1 MKKSRR
7 MPRHAEITE
16 YAEKVTIAFL
26 YIILLLAI
34 ILFVTEALPMDMV
47 SILMLLTLALAGIVT
62 PAEAFLGFSD
72 PVIVTL
78 TSFFVISAA
87 LFNTGVVEAIG
98 QRLHR
103 IAGES
108 DSKLLIV
115 TMLTASSIAA
125 FMSNVVTTAV
135 LMPGVIAIAKRL
147 KKPASM
153 FLMPLAFGAVLGGKC
168 TLAGSPTNLAVSGLL
183 PKYGLEP
190 FALFE
195 FAPIGVPLVITGALY
210 MILLG
215 SRLLPSRGNGQ
226 QEERPEKDYLTEL
239 VVLAGSPLN
248 HRTLAEA
255 DFRGRYELHII
266 GIVREGERL
275 LPHGDAVLRS
285 GDLLLVSGKPD
296 KILSIKESQGLGI
309 KSDTMSDQGAY
320 PGGATTAANAQTDER
335 DGAETVIVE
344 AILAPNSTFTD
355 RTLRRIH
362 FRSRYGADVLAIYR
376 HNQALY
382 ENLEDIQLKVGDILL
397 VQGSRRRIN
406 SLREDPNFLA
416 LDDVQHTPLKKHKA
430 VWAVA
435 IFIATAVTAGLNLA
449 PLALVALSGATAML
463 LAGCITAREAY
474 ARVEWPIIVLI
485 AATLPMGLAMEKT
498 GAAKLAAQ
506 YVTQY
511 LGNYGP
517 IVVMGGFFL
526 FAVALT
532 QTMVNAAVALLLTP
546 IAINVAQQLQVNP
559 RAFAMTIAIAAST
572 SFATPLEPAC
582 AIVYGPGRYRF
593 ADYVRVGGI
602 LTICVMIVTLLVIP
616 VFWPLR

>member
-7 MPRHAEITE
+7 TPRHAEITE

-108 DSKLLIV
+108 DSRLLII

-147 KKPASM
+147 RQPASM
-153 FLMPLAFGAVLGGKC
+153 FLIPLAFAAVLGGKC
-168 TLAGSPTNLAVSGLL
+168 TLAGSPTNLAVNGLL

-210 MILLG
+210 MVLLG
-215 SRLLPSRGNGQ
+215 SRLLPRRGNGPAA
-226 QEERPEKDYLTEL
+226 EGRPEKDYLTEL
-239 VVLAGSPLN
+239 VVLPDSPLN
-248 HRTLAEA
+248 ARTLAEA
-255 DFRGRYELHII
+255 DFRGKYELHII
-266 GIVREGERL
+266 GIVRDGERV
-275 LPHGDAVLRS
+275 LPYGDAILRP
-285 GDLLLVSGKPD
+285 GDILLVSGKPD

-309 KSDTMSDQGAY
+309 KSDTMSDQVAY
-320 PGGATTAANAQTDER
+320 PGGVATARTDGR
-335 DGAETVIVE
+335 DDSEPVIVE

-382 ENLEDIQLKVGDILL
+382 ENLEDIQLKVGDMLL
-397 VQGSRRRIN
+397 IQGRRRRIN

-430 VWAVA
+430 AWAVV
-435 IFIATAVTAGLNLA
+435 IFVATAVTAGLNLA

-517 IVVMGGFFL
+517 LVVMGGFFL

-546 IAINVAQQLQVNP
+546 IALNVAQQLQVNP

-602 LTICVMIVTLLVIP
+602 LTVCVMIVTLLVIP
-616 VFWPLR
+616 IFWPLR

>member
-1 MKKSRR
+1 M
-7 MPRHAEITE
+7 T
-16 YAEKVTIAFL
+16 VAFV
-26 YIILLLAI
+26 YIILVLAI
-34 ILFVTEALPMDMV
+34 TLFVTEALPMDTVAIMV
-47 SILMLLTLALAGIVT
+47 LLTLAIAGIIT
-62 PAEAFLGFSD
+62 PAEAFFGFSD
-72 PVIVTL
+72 PVIITL

-108 DSKLLIV
+108 DSKFMLV
-115 TMLTASSIAA
+115 MMLTASSIAA

-135 LMPGVIAIAKRL
+135 LMPGVIAIAKRF
-147 KKPASM
+147 KQPASK

-168 TLAGSPTNLAVSGLL
+168 TLAGSPTNLAVNGLL

-190 FALFE
+190 FSLFG
-195 FAPIGVPLVITGALY
+195 FAPIGIPLVITGSLY

-215 SRLLPSRGNGQ
+215 SRLLPKRGNGSST
-226 QEERPEKDYLTEL
+226 EETSEKDYLTEL
-239 VVLAGSPLN
+239 VVMPDSPLIA
-248 HRTLAEA
+248 RTLAEA
-255 DFRGRYELHII
+255 DFRGKYELHII
-266 GIVREGERL
+266 GIVRNGERV
-275 LPHGDAVLRS
+275 LPYGDAVLS
-285 GDLLLVSGKPD
+285 PGDMLMVSGKPD
-296 KILSIKESQGLGI
+296 KILSIKESHGLGI
-309 KSDTMSDQGAY
+309 KSDTMSDQSAY
-320 PGGATTAANAQTDER
+320 SAATADEAR
-335 DGAETVIVE
+335 SARMDGKDGAETVIVE

-382 ENLEDIQLKVGDILL
+382 ENLEDIQLKVGDMLL
-397 VQGSRRRIN
+397 IQGSRRRIN

-435 IFIATAVTAGLNLA
+435 IFIATAIIAGMNLA

-474 ARVEWPIIVLI
+474 TRVEWPVIVLI
-485 AATLPMGLAMEKT
+485 GATLPMGLAMEKS
-498 GAAKLAAQ
+498 GAAKLAAH

-582 AIVYGPGRYRF
+582 AIVYGPGRYSFRDF
-593 ADYVRVGGI
+593 VRVGGI

-616 VFWPLR
+616 IFWPLR

>member
-1 MKKSRR
+1 
-7 MPRHAEITE
+7 
-16 YAEKVTIAFL
+16 
-26 YIILLLAI
+26 
-34 ILFVTEALPMDMV
+34 
-47 SILMLLTLALAGIVT
+47 
-62 PAEAFLGFSD
+62 
-72 PVIVTL
+72 
-78 TSFFVISAA
+78 
-87 LFNTGVVEAIG
+87 
-98 QRLHR
+98 
-103 IAGES
+103 
-108 DSKLLIV
+108 
-115 TMLTASSIAA
+115 MLTAASIAA

-147 KKPASM
+147 KQSPSI
-153 FLMPLAFGAVLGGKC
+153 FLMPLAFAAVLGGKC
-168 TLAGSPTNLAVSGLL
+168 TLAGSPTNLAVNGLL

-215 SRLLPSRGNGQ
+215 SRLLPRRGNWQ
-226 QEERPEKDYLTEL
+226 APEERPEKDYLTEL
-239 VVLAGSPLN
+239 VVLPDSPLN
-248 HRTLAEA
+248 ALTLAEA
-255 DFRGRYELHII
+255 DFRGKYELHII
-266 GIVREGERL
+266 GIVRDGERV
-275 LPHGDAVLRS
+275 LPHGDAVLRP

-296 KILSIKESQGLGI
+296 RILSIKDSQGLDI
-309 KSDTMSDQGAY
+309 KSDTMSDQG
-320 PGGATTAANAQTDER
+320 GATTSQMALVDGR
-335 DGAETVIVE
+335 DDAETVIVE

-397 VQGSRRRIN
+397 IQGRRRRIN

-416 LDDVQHTPLKKHKA
+416 LDDVHHTPLKKHKA

-435 IFIATAVTAGLNLA
+435 IFIATAITAGLNLA

-474 ARVEWPIIVLI
+474 SKVEWPIIVLI

-506 YVTQY
+506 YVTEY

-532 QTMVNAAVALLLTP
+532 QTMVNAAAALLLTP

-593 ADYVRVGGI
+593 ADYARVGGI

-616 VFWPLR
+616 IFWPLR

>member
-108 DSKLLIV
+108 DSRLLII

-147 KKPASM
+147 RQPASM
-153 FLMPLAFGAVLGGKC
+153 FLIPLAFAAVLGGKC
-168 TLAGSPTNLAVSGLL
+168 TLAGSPTNLAVNGLL

-195 FAPIGVPLVITGALY
+195 FAPIGVPLVIAGALY
-210 MILLG
+210 MVLLG
-215 SRLLPSRGNGQ
+215 SRLLPRRVNGLAA
-226 QEERPEKDYLTEL
+226 EGRAEKDYLTEL
-239 VVLAGSPLN
+239 VVLPDSPLIAL
-248 HRTLAEA
+248 TLAEA
-255 DFRGRYELHII
+255 DFRGKYDLRII
-266 GIVREGERL
+266 GIVHGGERV
-275 LPHGDAVLRS
+275 LPHGEAILRP
-285 GDLLLVSGKPD
+285 GDLLLVRGKPD

-309 KSDTMSDQGAY
+309 KSDTMSDQESQ
-320 PGGATTAANAQTDER
+320 PGEVQHDGRR
-335 DGAETVIVE
+335 DGRGDAEMAIVE
-344 AILAPNSTFTD
+344 AIIAPNSTFVG

-376 HNQALY
+376 HDQALY
-382 ENLEDIQLKVGDILL
+382 ENIEDIVLRVGDMLL
-397 VQGSRRRIN
+397 IQGRRRRI
-406 SLREDPNFLA
+406 
-416 LDDVQHTPLKKHKA
+416 
-430 VWAVA
+430 
-435 IFIATAVTAGLNLA
+435 
-449 PLALVALSGATAML
+449 
-463 LAGCITAREAY
+463 
-474 ARVEWPIIVLI
+474 
-485 AATLPMGLAMEKT
+485 
-498 GAAKLAAQ
+498 
-506 YVTQY
+506 
-511 LGNYGP
+511 
-517 IVVMGGFFL
+517 
-526 FAVALT
+526 
-532 QTMVNAAVALLLTP
+532 
-546 IAINVAQQLQVNP
+546 
-559 RAFAMTIAIAAST
+559 
-572 SFATPLEPAC
+572 
-582 AIVYGPGRYRF
+582 
-593 ADYVRVGGI
+593 
-602 LTICVMIVTLLVIP
+602 
-616 VFWPLR
+616 